1 MLGSVSAAAALK
13 PSKSGQSTTFFET
26 MREARPWAGHSSL
39 VGVGRVKGTFPKSVL
54 KNKNQKLEE
63 IGQIGSILGS

>member
-26 MREARPWAGHSSL
+26 REARPWAGHSSL

-54 KNKNQKLEE
+54 ENKNQKLEE
-63 IGQIGSILGS
+63 IGQIGSFLGS